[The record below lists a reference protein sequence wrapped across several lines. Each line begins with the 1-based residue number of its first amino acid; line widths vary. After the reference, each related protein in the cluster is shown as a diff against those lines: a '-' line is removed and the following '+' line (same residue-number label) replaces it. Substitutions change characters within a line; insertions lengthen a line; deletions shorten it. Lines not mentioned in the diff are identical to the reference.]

1 MTLTDKQAF
10 RGHLGWICFRQTYYN
25 PYHPICLFCYSHH
38 PSALRRFPGG
48 EEAAAECSRSQP
60 SKRFTLKKLKSQP
73 IDPHDTN
80 LPDAET
86 AVDHLV
92 HVTTGASQGERR
104 PPLEYK
110 NRLFVS

>member
-1 MTLTDKQAF
+1 MDLFDLLNSPSLYSTL
-10 RGHLGWICFRQTYYN
+10 
-25 PYHPICLFCYSHH
+25 YSTHH
-38 PSALRRFPGG
+38 PSALRRYPGG
-48 EEAAAECSRSQP
+48 EEAAAECSMSQP
-60 SKRFTLKKLKSQP
+60 SKHLTLRKKTLKSQP

-92 HVTTGASQGERR
+92 HATTGASQGERR